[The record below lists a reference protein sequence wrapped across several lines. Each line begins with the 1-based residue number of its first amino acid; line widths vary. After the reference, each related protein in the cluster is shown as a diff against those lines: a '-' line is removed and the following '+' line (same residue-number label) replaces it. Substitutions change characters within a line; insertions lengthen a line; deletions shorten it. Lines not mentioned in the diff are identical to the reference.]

1 MHNIIQIIIQKWQ
14 AIPISLQERSN
25 PEFFKK
31 NIWICTLTLHNI
43 FLFIDVKIHYS
54 LEYTQDMVNVANHYL
69 TYIF

>member
-31 NIWICTLTLHNI
+31 IYMDLHIN
-43 FLFIDVKIHYS
+43 
-54 LEYTQDMVNVANHYL
+54 T
-69 TYIF
+69 T